1 MKRAHTDPHPPG
13 LWATKKG
20 CAAFGLTNPGGA
32 VAGNGRQIGLQ
43 IVGALFI
50 IGWNIV
56 WTSLIMCF
64 IKYVCRVPLR
74 MTDEMCEIG
83 DYAVHGEEPYTFEYY
98 NRNYRRLAGFEHQ
111 GPTDAEKALRE
122 VRKSHEIERQHRFG
136 MGRGDGNGIVLKG
149 QDPDE
154 GAGGNGTS
162 EEITPTKE
170 SKQE

>member
-1 MKRAHTDPHPPG
+1 MLHLTDTHPPG

-32 VAGNGRQIGLQ
+32 IAGNGRQIGLQ
-43 IVGALFI
+43 IVGALFT

-56 WTSLIMCF
+56 WTSLIMAF

-83 DYAVHGEEPYTFEYY
+83 DYAIHGEEPYTFEYY
-98 NRNYRRLAGFEHQ
+98 NRNYRRVAGYEHQ

-122 VRKSHEIERQHRFG
+122 VRKSHDMEGQRHHYGDDTVISGQDPAG
-136 MGRGDGNGIVLKG
+136 MGRNS
-149 QDPDE
+149 
-154 GAGGNGTS
+154 TS
-162 EEITPTKE
+162 EEITPTKNG
-170 SKQE
+170 KKD